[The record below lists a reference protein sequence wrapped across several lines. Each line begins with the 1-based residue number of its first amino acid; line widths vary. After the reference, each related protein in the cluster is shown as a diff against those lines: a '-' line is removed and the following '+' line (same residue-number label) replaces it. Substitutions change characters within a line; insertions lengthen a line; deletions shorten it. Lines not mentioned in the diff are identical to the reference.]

1 MLTLLSHGEVA
12 HSWPRA
18 GCQWSPLPPGLT
30 AKGEVWKLLL
40 YSNYLAL
47 SSLFQAPAGESG
59 TGNSRRETPY
69 SPSNQQ
75 VRLLPGQAIRERP
88 GGMLPGQNGTRAE
101 GQRKLSMISIL
112 ESDTF
117 EVEGYPSQEATRE
130 LGEELCSFK
139 MSQRP
144 RSVIS

>member
-1 MLTLLSHGEVA
+1 M
-12 HSWPRA
+12 
-18 GCQWSPLPPGLT
+18 PPGLT
-30 AKGEVWKLLL
+30 AKGETWKLLL

-75 VRLLPGQAIRERP
+75 VRLATGQAMWGRVGR
-88 GGMLPGQNGTRAE
+88 QDGTRAE
-101 GQRKLSMISIL
+101 GQRKLSVISIL
-112 ESDTF
+112 ESDTV
-117 EVEGYPSQEATRE
+117 EVEGYPAREATRE
-130 LGEELCSFK
+130 LGGELCSFK

-144 RSVIS
+144 RNITH